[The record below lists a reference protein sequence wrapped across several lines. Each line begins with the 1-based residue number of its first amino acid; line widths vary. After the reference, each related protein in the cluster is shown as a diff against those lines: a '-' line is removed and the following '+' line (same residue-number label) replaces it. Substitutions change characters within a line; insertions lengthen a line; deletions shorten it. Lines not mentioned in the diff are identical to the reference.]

1 MQQQFKFILVLLF
14 LTAPSLIIS
23 QSITKEKIENAEKII
38 DLKFTDAE
46 RDSMLGYLEEQKGN
60 YDKIR
65 NVELNNSIM
74 PSLLFNPIPV
84 GFMFTQGSADVKFSD
99 YSNTVMPSNKDEL
112 AFYTIGQL
120 AELIRTKQITSSELT
135 KFFIDRLK
143 SLIRFFIALYHLLK
157 NEPYARLKL
166 LMRK

>member
-1 MQQQFKFILVLLF
+1 MRQQFKFILVLLF

-23 QSITKEKIENAEKII
+23 QSITKEKIENAEKLI

-65 NVELNNSIM
+65 NVELNNSVM

-84 GFMFTQGSADVKFSD
+84 GFMFPQGSGDIHPFRSASW
-99 YSNTVMPSNKDEL
+99 
-112 AFYTIGQL
+112 
-120 AELIRTKQITSSELT
+120 
-135 KFFIDRLK
+135 
-143 SLIRFFIALYHLLK
+143 
-157 NEPYARLKL
+157 
-166 LMRK
+166 